1 MKFNVGDLALPK
13 NANSLVVIL
22 DINQAD
28 RHPYLISR
36 VDGSVMDLDGLETEF
51 RVSSSKQIWCS
62 ESLLRIPNDSLLE
75 DLQVYRLPDECQIA
89 AFNAYEKAIQQL
101 PPLSNKGP

>member
-1 MKFNVGDLALPK
+1 MKFNVGDLALAR
-13 NANSLVVIL
+13 NVNSLVVIL

-36 VDGSVMDLDGLETEF
+36 VDGAAMALDGLETEF

-62 ESLLRIPNDSLLE
+62 GSLLRNPNDLLLE